1 MGTFII
7 KFAGA
12 DFSVLMHFPCCEFV
26 LFYFPLLFTRTGK
39 ALTICSGT
47 LMGSFTTSCVQGW
60 CSVSSAPECE
70 CFFSQEDTHKLYL
83 CMQVLSHNKTNE
95 YTNKQRNKQ
104 KPKTG
109 LYICIKQFVY
119 LFLRY
124 WDRWRCTGGEPRK
137 IKDLWMCTCLPS
149 SLVVNVML
157 PSGNPLLNAQAL
169 NPVCSTLC
177 YSNQDILEEKIISAG
192 AHHQCRS
199 MSSSTQIHS
208 KDHVL
213 TRTTARLSHSK
224 AQAGS
229 VCTGERWKMWKC
241 FRVQETYLAIVTS
254 TNP

>member
-12 DFSVLMHFPCCEFV
+12 DFSILMHFPCCEFV
-26 LFYFPLLFTRTGK
+26 LFYFPLLFTHTGK

-60 CSVSSAPECE
+60 CFVSSAPECE
-70 CFFSQEDTHKLYL
+70 CFFHRKIPTSCICACKFCLTTKQ
-83 CMQVLSHNKTNE
+83 MNIQTN
-95 YTNKQRNKQ
+95 RF
-104 KPKTG
+104 
-109 LYICIKQFVY
+109 LFVC

-137 IKDLWMCTCLPS
+137 IKDLWMCTCLPN

-208 KDHVL
+208 KAHVL
-213 TRTTARLSHSK
+213 TGTTARLSHSK

>member
-1 MGTFII
+1 MNLYYFIFLCYWHARA
-7 KFAGA
+7 KLSPSAVEPWWVHSQRAVYKAGA
-12 DFSVLMHFPCCEFV
+12 LCLQLLSVNVFF
-26 LFYFPLLFTRTGK
+26 TGK
-39 ALTICSGT
+39 YPQVVFVHAS
-47 LMGSFTTSCVQGW
+47 
-60 CSVSSAPECE
+60 SVS
-70 CFFSQEDTHKLYL
+70 Q
-83 CMQVLSHNKTNE
+83 QNKWIYKQTN
-95 YTNKQRNKQ
+95 RF
-104 KPKTG
+104 
-109 LYICIKQFVY
+109 LFVC

-124 WDRWRCTGGEPRK
+124 WDRWRCTGGEPCK
-137 IKDLWMCTCLPS
+137 IKDLWMCTCLPN

-208 KDHVL
+208 KAHVL
-213 TRTTARLSHSK
+213 TGTTARLSHSK